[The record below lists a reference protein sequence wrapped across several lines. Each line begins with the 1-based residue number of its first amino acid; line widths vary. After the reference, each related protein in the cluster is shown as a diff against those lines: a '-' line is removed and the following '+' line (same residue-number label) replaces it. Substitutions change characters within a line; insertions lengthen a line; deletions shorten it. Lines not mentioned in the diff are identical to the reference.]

1 MKSLLGSA
9 MGNYRSKRL
18 EKYLDD
24 LAAKLPAP
32 GGGSVVALV
41 GALGIALLGMVSNF
55 TLGKENY
62 RQNEEEIEK
71 ILEKSE
77 DLRERLT
84 ELVDEDIRV
93 YGRVSHAY
101 RLPGKTD
108 KEREVRSQAIEKA
121 CKQALIVPL
130 EVARSCR
137 EGLDLARRLVEIGN
151 IRLVSD
157 VGVAAG
163 LLEAALKGAELNVK
177 INLKAIKDRDFV
189 EEKRKNIDSLVRNRL
204 RIKDEILNETENK
217 IENMS

>member
-1 MKSLLGSA
+1 MRD
-9 MGNYRSKRL
+9 YRSERL

-41 GALGIALLGMVSNF
+41 GALGVGLLSMVSNF

-62 RQNEEEIEK
+62 RENEEEIKK
-71 ILEKSE
+71 ILRRSE
-77 DLRERLT
+77 NLRKRLT

-93 YGRVSHAY
+93 YDRVSTAY
-101 RLPGKTD
+101 KLSRLTD
-108 KEREVRSQAIEKA
+108 KEREVRSKAMEKA
-121 CKQALIVPL
+121 CKQALTVPM
-130 EVARSCR
+130 EVARYCA

-151 IRLVSD
+151 VRLVSD

-177 INLKAIKDRDFV
+177 INLKVIEDKNFV
-189 EEKRKNIDSLVRNRL
+189 EEKIREVGILVENRL
-204 RIKDEILNETENK
+204 KIRDEILGKTEEK
-217 IENMS
+217 IGNS

>member
-1 MKSLLGSA
+1 VVGS
-9 MGNYRSKRL
+9 YRRQRL

-41 GALGIALLGMVSNF
+41 GALGIALLSMVSNF
-55 TLGKENY
+55 TLGKEDY
-62 RQNEEEIEK
+62 RQSEEEIDK
-71 ILEKSE
+71 ILQKSE
-77 DLRERLT
+77 DLRDRLT

-93 YGRVSHAY
+93 YSRVSYAY

-108 KEREVRSQAIEKA
+108 KEKEVRSQAIEKA

-151 IRLVSD
+151 VKLVSD

-177 INLKAIKDRDFV
+177 INLKVIKDRDFV
-189 EEKRKNIDSLVRNRL
+189 EEKRKTVNSLAMNRL
-204 RIKDEILNETENK
+204 KIKEEILSKTENK

>member
-1 MKSLLGSA
+1 V
-9 MGNYRSKRL
+9 GNYRRQRL

-24 LAAKLPAP
+24 LAAKLPTP
-32 GGGSVVALV
+32 GGGSVVGLV
-41 GALGIALLGMVSNF
+41 GALGIALLSMVSNF
-55 TLGKENY
+55 TLGKEDY
-62 RQNEEEIEK
+62 RQSEEEIDK
-71 ILEKSE
+71 ILQKSE
-77 DLRERLT
+77 DLRDRLT

-93 YGRVSHAY
+93 YSRVSYAY

-108 KEREVRSQAIEKA
+108 KEKEVRSQAIEKA

-151 IRLVSD
+151 VKLVSD

-177 INLKAIKDRDFV
+177 INLKVIKDRDFV
-189 EEKRKNIDSLVRNRL
+189 EEKRKTVNSLAMNRL
-204 RIKDEILNETENK
+204 KIKEEILSKTENK